1 LLILLRLLT
10 RRFSVVLKRLGPVG
24 VIQISAR
31 VHYQRG
37 GGGSRA
43 GGGQGSGPAG
53 AEGRIRSA
61 DAQRSGGPPRYMTVA
76 SRVPF
81 PFAIDLVPN
90 TLIAIVI
97 KTNILSASAIM
108 LLRRRC

>member
-10 RRFSVVLKRLGPVG
+10 RRFSVVLKRLGPG
-24 VIQISAR
+24 
-31 VHYQRG
+31 G